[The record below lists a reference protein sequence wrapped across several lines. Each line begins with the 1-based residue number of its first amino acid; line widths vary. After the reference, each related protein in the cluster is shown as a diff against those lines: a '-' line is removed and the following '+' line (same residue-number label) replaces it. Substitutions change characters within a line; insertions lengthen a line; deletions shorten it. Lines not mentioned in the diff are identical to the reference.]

1 MACTTTPFKSHME
14 RLEKMP
20 NSPSPKLNDGLTS
33 KAKHEVFAG
42 VLSALDKKFYKP
54 ELLENEWHE
63 AVANHR
69 ASIEGAPT
77 LEAFEQAVTD
87 LLKNLKTS
95 HVGFFHQ
102 SAQRAS
108 SRAALSATY
117 LADETTQGPR
127 WIFQDVHDGGAAAL
141 AGIQPGDILLR
152 LDDKEIIPPEHPVF
166 PMGTTSKLDIVAS
179 NDNERTVIVDVSKPK
194 GKKLHFI
201 EPTLVQSKIAGD
213 GIGYLKVAM
222 FPGMIGV
229 DVANEISKAVAGLRN
244 IRGLI
249 IDLRGNTGGGAGAL
263 RLMSLL
269 TPEKIPVG
277 FAPGKRWAGRELD
290 REKITFPRFGKI
302 PSSKKALWLLALRY
316 LPSLITKSP
325 IVLESEGQGPQSYQ
339 GNVVLLV
346 DRHTASAAEMVTI
359 FAKENKLATIV
370 GEKTAGRLLSATSVK
385 VGHGFRLALPTGAYY
400 TWNGTALEGS
410 PIEPDVVIEFDWQ
423 ERRRGNDRQ
432 FDTALKTVSAEV

>member
-1 MACTTTPFKSHME
+1 MACTTIPFKSHME
-14 RLEKMP
+14 LLEKMQTP
-20 NSPSPKLNDGLTS
+20 PSPKLNDGLTS
-33 KAKHEVFAG
+33 KAKHEVFEG
-42 VLSALDKKFYKP
+42 VLSALAKKFYKP
-54 ELLENEWHE
+54 ELLENGWHE

-69 ASIEGAPT
+69 PIIESAPT
-77 LEAFEQAVTD
+77 LEAFEQAVTA
-87 LLKNLKTS
+87 LLQNLKTS

-102 SAQRAS
+102 SARRAS

-117 LADETTQGPR
+117 LADETTHGSR

-166 PMGTTSKLDIVAS
+166 PMGSTSKLNVVAS
-179 NDNERTVIVDVSKPK
+179 DNNERTVIVEVSKPK
-194 GKKLHFI
+194 GKKLHFV
-201 EPTLVQSKIAGD
+201 EPTLVQSKIVGE

-229 DVANEISKAVAGLRN
+229 DVANEISKGVAGLGT

-263 RLMSLL
+263 RVMSLL

-277 FAPGKRWAGRELD
+277 FAPGKRWAGRDLD
-290 REKITFPRFGKI
+290 KEKIAFPRFGSI
-302 PSSKKALWLLALRY
+302 PSSKRTLWLLALRY
-316 LPSLITKSP
+316 LPSLLTKSP
-325 IVLESEGQGPQSYQ
+325 IVLESEGYGPQSYQ

-370 GEKTAGRLLSATSVK
+370 GERTAGRLLSATSVK

-410 PIEPDVVIEFDWQ
+410 PIDPDVVSEFNWQ
-423 ERRRGNDRQ
+423 DRRRGNDRQ
-432 FDTALKTVSAEV
+432 FDAALKTVCG